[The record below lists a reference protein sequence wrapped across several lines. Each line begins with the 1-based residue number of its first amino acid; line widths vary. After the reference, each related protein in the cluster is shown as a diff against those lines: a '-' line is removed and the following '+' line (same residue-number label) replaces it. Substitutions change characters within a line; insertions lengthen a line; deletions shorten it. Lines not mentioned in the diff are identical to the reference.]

1 MKHISR
7 AMQHLHSRGTVQ
19 VDNES
24 SLVQR
29 ILALDPDPKTACIL
43 ALDMFLVG
51 IDTVRYHTQSWHYST
66 VNQDGCCR
74 PNILASWQ

>member
-1 MKHISR
+1 MIIDSSVYLNSISMKHISR
-7 AMQHLHSRGTVQ
+7 AMQHLRSHGTVQ

-24 SLVQR
+24 SLLQR

-51 IDTVRYHTQSWHYST
+51 IDTVRYHAQ
-66 VNQDGCCR
+66 G
-74 PNILASWQ
+74 